1 MPPKRKHQIIDN
13 ESEEDKE
20 SESESEVSNS
30 GDSDNQSNSDI
41 NSDGDNDNDSDA
53 EEEIIKPKGKNVAV
67 KKEVKKNSKKEKDSA
82 KSKVVKKK
90 AKTADA
96 KSSSSSSS
104 SSDLKKRKSTK
115 LSKSERLEE
124 ARKAYLWWEAP
135 ELKAGINWHDLEHAG
150 LIFAPPYVRHN
161 IPIKYDGVEV
171 KLTEEQEEVASFYAA
186 IPEDGPQLGNEKT
199 RHVFQSNFFD
209 DFKKTFAPGSI
220 VKKFDKCDFSAISK
234 YLDFQKSL
242 KKAAT
247 DEEKAARKVEKE
259 ASVLQYG
266 YCLIDG
272 RMEKMGNYNMEPPGL
287 FRGRGEHPKTGKMKE
302 RCFAESVS
310 INLSENAPIPK
321 VSMPG
326 HAWQHVRHDPAVTW
340 LCSWNENVQGQ
351 TKYVMLAASSSF
363 KGKSDVE
370 KYSKAIR
377 LKSCIGKVRKD
388 YIEKIKSSDKEMRQ
402 LGTAMWVIDILAL
415 RVGGEKGEDEADT
428 VGCCSLRVEH
438 LTFNSDENSYQIELE
453 FLGKDSMLFKQNIDF
468 SKHADLGKL
477 VYKCLK
483 SFCAGKKK
491 DEEVFDTL
499 DPSSLNKHLTS
510 LMKGLTAKVF
520 RTYNAS
526 ITLEKELPSAA
537 DLIGLSVQDKIVRY
551 NAANRE
557 VAILC
562 NHQKTVSKA
571 AETMFE
577 GLNEKLTT
585 LNEQKKD
592 LEAWKSLIKKGK
604 VEKVP
609 LKKDDKD
616 EVDKL
621 QDKLKA
627 ATKKKENAKSDSEK
641 INSAEMVETAKANLK
656 LDQKRRF
663 LDKHMFKTK
672 PTADSIDTRIKQW
685 DETIRKMEVD
695 IRNRDENKE
704 VALGT
709 SKINYMD
716 PRISVAWCKR
726 CEVPIDKVFAKTLR
740 DKFNWAMAVPPTW
753 KFE

>member
-13 ESEEDKE
+13 ESENDN
-20 SESESEVSNS
+20 ESEVSNNS
-30 GDSDNQSNSDI
+30 DDSDNQSNSDDD
-41 NSDGDNDNDSDA
+41 SDEDNDSDA
-53 EEEIIKPKGKNVAV
+53 EEEIVRPKGKKVTA
-67 KKEVKKNSKKEKDSA
+67 KKEVKKANSKKDKEST
-82 KSKVVKKK
+82 KSKVIKKK
-90 AKTADA
+90 AKTTVDT
-96 KSSSSSSS
+96 KSSS
-104 SSDLKKRKSTK
+104 SSDLKRRMSTK
-115 LSKSERLEE
+115 LSKFERLEE

-135 ELKAGINWHDLEHAG
+135 ELVAGINWQDLEHAG

-161 IPIKYDGVEV
+161 IPIKYDGEEI

-199 RHVFQSNFFD
+199 RSVFQSNFFD
-209 DFKKTFAPGSI
+209 DFKKTFLPGSV
-220 VKKFDKCDFSAISK
+220 VKKFNKCDFSAITK
-234 YLDFQKSL
+234 HLDFQKSL
-242 KKAAT
+242 RKAAT
-247 DEEKAARKVEKE
+247 DEEKAVRKAEKDV
-259 ASVLQYG
+259 SVLQYG

-287 FRGRGEHPKTGKMKE
+287 FRGRGEHPKTGTMKE

-310 INLSENAPIPK
+310 INLSESAPIPK

-388 YIEKIKSSDKEMRQ
+388 YTEKIKSSDKEMRH

-438 LTFNSDENSYQIELE
+438 LTFNTDDTAFQIELE

-468 SKHADLGKL
+468 SKHGDLGKL

-537 DLIGLSVQDKIVRY
+537 DLVGLSVQDKILRY
-551 NAANRE
+551 NSANRE

-585 LNEQKKD
+585 LTGQKKK
-592 LEAWKSLIKKGK
+592 LEEWKSLAKKGK
-604 VEKVP
+604 FEKIP

-621 QDKLKA
+621 QDKLKSLV
-627 ATKKKENAKSDSEK
+627 KKKENAKSDSEK
-641 INSAEMVETAKANLK
+641 INAAEMVEAAKANLK

-672 PTADSIDTRIKQW
+672 PTVDSIDSRIKQW
-685 DETIRKMEVD
+685 NESIRKMEVD

-740 DKFNWAMAVPPTW
+740 DKFNWAMAVAPTW